1 MTLRHAVFAGIAL
14 IVASGAA
21 PAAAGQHRHGGHAG
35 HWRATH
41 QAIYELGNEIA
52 LLEADPEADD
62 GYKAP
67 VITGARADI
76 RRLRATL
83 RPAQWRWTSPC
94 CYSRK
99 PIYIR

>member
-1 MTLRHAVFAGIAL
+1 MTPRHAVFACIAL

-21 PAAAGQHRHGGHAG
+21 PAAAGQHRHGAHAV

-41 QAIYELGNEIA
+41 QAVYELGNDIA

-67 VITGARADI
+67 VITRARADM
-76 RRLRATL
+76 RKLRATL
-83 RPAQWRWTSPC
+83 PAAEWRWTSPC
-94 CYSRK
+94 CYSRR
-99 PIYIR
+99 PIYVR

>member
-21 PAAAGQHRHGGHAG
+21 PAAAGQPRHGGHAG

-41 QAIYELGNEIA
+41 QAIYELRNDVA

-62 GYKAP
+62 GYKAA
-67 VITGARADI
+67 VATRNRADI
-76 RRLRATL
+76 RKLRATL
-83 RPAQWRWTSPC
+83 PRAEWRWISPC
-94 CYSRK
+94 CYSRR
-99 PIYIR
+99 PIYVR

>member
-1 MTLRHAVFAGIAL
+1 MTPRHTVFAGIAL
-14 IVASGAA
+14 IVASSAA
-21 PAAAGQHRHGGHAG
+21 PAAAGQLRHEGHAA

-41 QAIYELGNEIA
+41 QAIYEQGNDIA

-67 VITGARADI
+67 VITRARTDI
-76 RRLRATL
+76 RWLRATL
-83 RPAQWRWTSPC
+83 PAAQWRWTSPC
-94 CYSRK
+94 CYSRR